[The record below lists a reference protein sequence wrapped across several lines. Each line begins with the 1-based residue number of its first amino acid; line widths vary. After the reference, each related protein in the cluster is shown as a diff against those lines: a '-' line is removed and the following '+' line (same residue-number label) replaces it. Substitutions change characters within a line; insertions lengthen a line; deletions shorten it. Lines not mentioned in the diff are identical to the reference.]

1 MLRHGD
7 QPAVLRRDRKA
18 LGELDRAESSMP
30 IRDTRLMERAL
41 RERWPIRP
49 EYREKIILNLIAIVA
64 SRDASPR
71 ERTSAAKA
79 LLHADALNVEQERME
94 QLDEHE
100 YRARLVQLAR
110 QLPLGEVARLAD
122 ERGIDLSGQATEG
135 RADSASHTDGEEESR
150 S

>member
-1 MLRHGD
+1 
-7 QPAVLRRDRKA
+7 
-18 LGELDRAESSMP
+18 MP

-41 RERWPIRP
+41 RERWPIP
-49 EYREKIILNLIAIVA
+49 QELRERIVLNLIAIVA
-64 SRDASPR
+64 NKSLSPR

-79 LLHADALNVEQERME
+79 LLHADQLNVEQEKME

-122 ERGIDLSGQATEG
+122 ERGVSLGEATEG
-135 RADSASHTDGEEESR
+135 RTNAASNADGTQESGGEGHRNPDS
-150 S
+150 SQP

>member
-1 MLRHGD
+1 MRGL
-7 QPAVLRRDRKA
+7 V
-18 LGELDRAESSMP
+18 P

-41 RERWPIRP
+41 RERWPIP
-49 EYREKIILNLIAIVA
+49 QELRERIVLNLIAIVA
-64 SRDASPR
+64 NKNLSPR

-79 LLHADALNVEQERME
+79 LLHADQLNVEQEKIE

-122 ERGIDLSGQATEG
+122 ERGVDLNSQATEG
-135 RADSASHTDGEEESR
+135 RADSASHTDGEEEGR

>member
-1 MLRHGD
+1 
-7 QPAVLRRDRKA
+7 
-18 LGELDRAESSMP
+18 MP

-41 RERWPIRP
+41 RERWPIP
-49 EYREKIILNLIAIVA
+49 QELRERIVLNLIAIVA
-64 SRDASPR
+64 NKSLSPR

-79 LLHADALNVEQERME
+79 LLHADQLNVEQEKME

-122 ERGIDLSGQATEG
+122 ERGISLDGQATDG
-135 RADSASHTDGEEESR
+135 RTDSASGFDGEEESGGQGHR
-150 S
+150 NPDPTQS

>member
-1 MLRHGD
+1 
-7 QPAVLRRDRKA
+7 
-18 LGELDRAESSMP
+18 MP

-41 RERWPIRP
+41 RERWPIP
-49 EYREKIILNLIAIVA
+49 QELRERIVLNLIAIVA
-64 SRDASPR
+64 NKSLSPR

-79 LLHADALNVEQERME
+79 LLHADQLNVEQEKME

-122 ERGIDLSGQATEG
+122 ERGVSLDGEATEG
-135 RADSASHTDGEEESR
+135 RTYAASNADGTQESG
-150 S
+150 SEGHCDPDSTQP

>member
-1 MLRHGD
+1 
-7 QPAVLRRDRKA
+7 
-18 LGELDRAESSMP
+18 MP

-41 RERWPIRP
+41 RERWPIP
-49 EYREKIILNLIAIVA
+49 QELRERIVLNLIAIVA
-64 SRDASPR
+64 NKNLSPR

-79 LLHADALNVEQERME
+79 LLHADALNVEQEKME

-122 ERGIDLSGQATEG
+122 ERGIELGEATEG
-135 RADSASHTDGEEESR
+135 RTSAASGTNGEEEGSGEGHR
-150 S
+150 DPDPSQS